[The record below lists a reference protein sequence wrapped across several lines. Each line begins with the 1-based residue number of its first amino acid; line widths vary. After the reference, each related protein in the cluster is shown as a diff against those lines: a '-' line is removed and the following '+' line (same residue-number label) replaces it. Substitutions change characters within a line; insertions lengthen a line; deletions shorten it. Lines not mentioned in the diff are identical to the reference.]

1 MSFSSKVKEEL
12 VLAEGAARHCRLA
25 ELAALASLC
34 GYVCYRNGQAV
45 CLEFHA
51 ENEIIVRKCFTLL
64 EKTFNI
70 RGMATSGGQSS
81 EVLKEAN
88 RFQIRIQNQAIKICQ
103 ALKLEQTK
111 EGVLFASS
119 LIAQNTCCKRA
130 FIRGA
135 FLAAG
140 SISDP
145 RKAYHFEVVF
155 LARKQAEQLRDMI
168 NSFSM
173 EAKVIVRKKYYVV
186 YVKEGSQI
194 ADLLNI
200 MGAHVALMDFEN
212 IRILKEMRNSINRQ
226 VNCDAANINKTVR
239 ASAKQIDDIIYI
251 RDSIGFSKLTKGL
264 EEIAELRIEHPEA
277 SLKELGEMM
286 SVPLGKSG
294 VNHRLKRLSSI
305 ADDLRELK
313 EDLV

>member
-70 RGMATSGGQSS
+70 RGMTASGK
-81 EVLKEAN
+81 VLKEAN
-88 RFQIRIQNQAIKICQ
+88 RFQIRVQNQAIKICQ
-103 ALKLEQTK
+103 ALKLEQTR

-251 RDSIGFSKLTKGL
+251 RDSIVFSKLTKGL
-264 EEIAELRIEHPEA
+264 EEIAELRIEYPEA

>member
-1 MSFSSKVKEEL
+1 M
-12 VLAEGAARHCRLA
+12 
-25 ELAALASLC
+25 
-34 GYVCYRNGQAV
+34 
-45 CLEFHA
+45 
-51 ENEIIVRKCFTLL
+51 
-64 EKTFNI
+64 
-70 RGMATSGGQSS
+70 
-81 EVLKEAN
+81 
-88 RFQIRIQNQAIKICQ
+88 
-103 ALKLEQTK
+103 
-111 EGVLFASS
+111 
-119 LIAQNTCCKRA
+119 
-130 FIRGA
+130 
-135 FLAAG
+135 
-140 SISDP
+140 
-145 RKAYHFEVVF
+145 
-155 LARKQAEQLRDMI
+155 RDMI

-173 EAKVIVRKKYYVV
+173 EAKVIVRKKYFVV

-264 EEIAELRIEHPEA
+264 EEIAELRIEYPEA